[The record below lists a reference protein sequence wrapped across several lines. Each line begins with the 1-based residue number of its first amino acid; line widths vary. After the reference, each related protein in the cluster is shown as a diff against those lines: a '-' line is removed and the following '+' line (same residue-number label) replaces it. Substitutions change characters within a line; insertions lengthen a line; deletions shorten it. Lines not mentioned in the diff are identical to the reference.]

1 MNRSERRFRTEK
13 TLKKRVKKIYIGQEN
28 MVNHGLIYTVKL
40 KKVFIFNGL
49 NILVEFVHVQYVKNL
64 DTQKKIENGMGR
76 LPSTWSGGTL
86 PLVKTVK

>member
-1 MNRSERRFRTEK
+1 MKIKINRSERRFRTEK
-13 TLKKRVKKIYIGQEN
+13 TLKKELEKIYIGQED

-64 DTQKKIENGMGR
+64 DTQKKDR
-76 LPSTWSGGTL
+76 KLL
-86 PLVKTVK
+86 KTQDE